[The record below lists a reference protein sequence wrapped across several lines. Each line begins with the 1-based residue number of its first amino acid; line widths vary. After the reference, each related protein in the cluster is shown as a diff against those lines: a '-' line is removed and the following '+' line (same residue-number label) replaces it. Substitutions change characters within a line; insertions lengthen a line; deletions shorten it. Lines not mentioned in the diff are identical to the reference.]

1 MNEQNE
7 ITNMVVIDS
16 IDNISVEN
24 MTTYEVCK
32 SINTLVSV
40 IAFTIIVI
48 FMFKYLKDTFKK

>member
-7 ITNMVVIDS
+7 ISNIVETNTIQ
-16 IDNISVEN
+16 NTTVED
-24 MTTYEVCK
+24 MTAYDVCK
-32 SINTLVSV
+32 SINTVVSV